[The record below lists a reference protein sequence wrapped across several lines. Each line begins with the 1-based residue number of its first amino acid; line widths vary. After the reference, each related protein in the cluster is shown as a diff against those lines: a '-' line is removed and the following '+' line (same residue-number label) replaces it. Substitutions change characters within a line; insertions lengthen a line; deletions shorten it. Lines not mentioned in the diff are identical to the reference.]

1 MTEVARTA
9 GRGAC
14 IRRGQKGGEGCVFV
28 EPQSLF
34 RQRQRVS
41 WTGTSSVDFLSTELC
56 LPTSSLPFE
65 WLFDC
70 LIDIE
75 FVLN

>member
-14 IRRGQKGGEGCVFV
+14 IRRGQKGGERCVFV

-56 LPTSSLPFE
+56 LPPTLPISLSLSSG
-65 WLFDC
+65 C
-70 LIDIE
+70 SI
-75 FVLN
+75 V